1 MWKKGC
7 SWCDQ
12 LYIVVCLFHTF
23 ANLLELPSPP
33 LSLAE
38 ADDSTDDAD
47 NNHCLGKPTTFT
59 CDWNLEPLSGFGLTP
74 PWLQVPPYLLHSVRA
89 RTSTSNLESKQ
100 ARKSLPIVKNLC
112 TCHPNIKYTYLWMK
126 SFLLKV
132 QRLQRLGD
140 HKQIALPAT
149 RGHQRVTTPL
159 FTECKELNLSKS
171 IKFLTK
177 LHFNFIFP
185 PPFCFS
191 DIPYIVQFWY
201 TTILFTPVEVHQQ
214 VRKFTTR

>member
-1 MWKKGC
+1 M
-7 SWCDQ
+7 
-12 LYIVVCLFHTF
+12 CLFHTF

-100 ARKSLPIVKNLC
+100 ARKSSNCEVFVHLSPLRKIHTCEGKVFYWRCRGFKDWVTTSKLLFQPREVTGGLQLHFSQSVKN
-112 TCHPNIKYTYLWMK
+112 
-126 SFLLKV
+126 S
-132 QRLQRLGD
+132 
-140 HKQIALPAT
+140 
-149 RGHQRVTTPL
+149 
-159 FTECKELNLSKS
+159 NLSKS

-185 PPFCFS
+185 PPFYFS

-201 TTILFTPVEVHQQ
+201 TTVLYTPVEVHQQ